1 MSYIIVCSFKRW
13 KDHQS
18 SCNGTFNKIKE
29 PENYGKKKTALKR
42 KQNELPKGQKDIRSF
57 VGGKGPTSSKGKNG
71 DTSGNYIEK
80 EESQKIGNGGMRGNV
95 FGFGGTR

>member
-29 PENYGKKKTALKR
+29 PENYGKKKTAQKR

-57 VGGKGPTSSKGKNG
+57 VGDKGPSSSKVKNG
-71 DTSGNYIEK
+71 DKGGK
-80 EESQKIGNGGMRGNV
+80 EETQKIGNGGMRGNV